1 MEKISASTVKYMV
14 VQLIELG
21 PFGARINRG
30 HRDEVEDIP
39 EGYRRVSLET
49 RSDCIIVY
57 IEPVK

>member
-1 MEKISASTVKYMV
+1 MV

-30 HRDEVEDIP
+30 QRDEVEDIP
-39 EGYRRVSLET
+39 EGYRTVSLET
-49 RSDCIIVY
+49 RTDCIIVY

>member
-1 MEKISASTVKYMV
+1 MV

-49 RSDCIIVY
+49 RSDSIIVY